1 MAYSITEQMVAWLST
16 LGYAAMT
23 QPDADAPD
31 SPREFVTVERT
42 GGYVSDL
49 VDHPTMA
56 VQAWAQTEPRAEE
69 IANEVR
75 MACLTGSLPYGVH
88 RIAVNSGPYAFW
100 DEDTRCPRYQ
110 LVLDITS
117 QLTD

>member
-1 MAYSITEQMVAWLST
+1 MAYSITEQMVAWLSS
-16 LGYAAMT
+16 LGHRAMT
-23 QPDADAPD
+23 HPCIEAPD
-31 SPREFVTVERT
+31 CPQEFVTVERT
-42 GGYVSDL
+42 GGYAADL

-75 MACLTGSLPYGVH
+75 MACLTGDLPYGVH